1 MSYSEVMKEKTV
13 EIKRE
18 GLPMNEEQIKD
29 WQKAFSDVIDS
40 INALYKGDKKTK
52 VRTS

>member
-1 MSYSEVMKEKTV
+1 MKEKPV

-18 GLPMNEEQIKD
+18 GIPMNEEQIKD

-40 INALYKGDKKTK
+40 INALYKNDKKSK
-52 VRTS
+52 AHTS